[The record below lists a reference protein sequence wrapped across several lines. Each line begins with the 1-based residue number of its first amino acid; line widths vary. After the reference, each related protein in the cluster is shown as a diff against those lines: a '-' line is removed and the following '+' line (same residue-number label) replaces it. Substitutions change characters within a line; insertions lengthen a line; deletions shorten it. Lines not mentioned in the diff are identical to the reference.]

1 MLTLIIAGIGV
12 LVYLIVKQL
21 IESSKTKKSINS
33 IDLTE
38 TLTTPST
45 DIHVEIAKTVET
57 IKAQDLILV
66 FPIPTEPVA
75 KPKKKDVAPKAAA
88 PKMKAN
94 SKKKNA

>member
-1 MLTLIIAGIGV
+1 MLTFLIIAGIGA
-12 LVYLIVKQL
+12 LVYLIVKQF
-21 IESSKTKKSINS
+21 IESGKTEKS